1 VTTSGGAW
9 RRSAGAWGLAA
20 VLASPAWSHA
30 AQTPAPN
37 TAPAAKALKPG
48 PTASSPQFDQLLKSA
63 TAAREAEH
71 WEDAVDLYGKI
82 VKLRP
87 DYAEGYWYQ
96 GTALYQLDKFQEC
109 RDSFRKVIR
118 FSPNNG
124 PAHAFLGLCEFGLKN
139 YDRALEQLMQS
150 RTLGVADKDLGGVAR
165 YHAGI
170 IMTRIQQYSQALQ
183 TLGEFAAEG
192 NDNPRI
198 IEAMGIATL
207 RMAMLPTEVPP
218 DRREMVLM
226 AGRGSY
232 MMATRMTDAAGK
244 AFEGLVA
251 RYPETPNIHYAYGVF
266 LLIEQP
272 AKAIEEFK
280 RELEIQPNDP
290 ESLMQIAYQNLKD
303 SDPASALPWAKQAV
317 DAAPNVF
324 ASHRAL
330 GEALVGTGDVE
341 GGIAQL
347 EIAIRQAPDSPG
359 THFALAKAY
368 QRAGRA
374 NDAAKERA
382 EFVRLDRLAR
392 TNRSGSQSVGG
403 IDMERLEPGTT
414 GSRPVIK
421 QREEMR

>member
-1 VTTSGGAW
+1 VT
-9 RRSAGAWGLAA
+9 
-20 VLASPAWSHA
+20 
-30 AQTPAPN
+30 
-37 TAPAAKALKPG
+37 
-48 PTASSPQFDQLLKSA
+48 
-63 TAAREAEH
+63 
-71 WEDAVDLYGKI
+71 
-82 VKLRP
+82 
-87 DYAEGYWYQ
+87 
-96 GTALYQLDKFQEC
+96 
-109 RDSFRKVIR
+109 R

-192 NDNPRI
+192 NDSPRI

-272 AKAIEEFK
+272 TKAIEEFK

-317 DAAPNVF
+317 EAAPNVF

-347 EIAIRQAPDSPG
+347 EMAIRQAPDSPG

-403 IDMERLEPGTT
+403 IDMERMEPGTT

-421 QREEMR
+421 QREEMQ